1 MYICITG
8 SDNNKDVYIKQSY
21 RKPNGKTSSRIH
33 RKLGKYNDLL
43 EQFSGDSDKLM
54 AWAKEEAAKDTA
66 EYNAKK
72 KRSPSIFRRPTAF
85 RSMKK
90 DPFMPATFFCSSY
103 AANYDWTTSAETSGI
118 TGRSPTIFTLF
129 SRTLYTRESF
139 LPPAN

>member
-8 SDNNKDVYIKQSY
+8 SGNNKDVYIKQSY

-72 KRSPSIFRRPTAF
+72 EKVSIDFSQTYRIPLDEERSFHAG
-85 RSMKK
+85 
-90 DPFMPATFFCSSY
+90 Y
-103 AANYDWTTSAETSGI
+103 
-118 TGRSPTIFTLF
+118 LF
-129 SRTLYTRESF
+129 L
-139 LPPAN
+139 

>member
-72 KRSPSIFRRPTAF
+72 EKVSIDFSQTYRIPLDEERSFHAGYLF
-85 RSMKK
+85 LQQL
-90 DPFMPATFFCSSY
+90 CSELRL
-103 AANYDWTTSAETSGI
+103 TTSAETSGI

>member
-129 SRTLYTRESF
+129 SRTLYTQESF

>member
-33 RKLGKYNDLL
+33 RKLGKYNELL

-72 KRSPSIFRRPTAF
+72 EKVSIDFRRPTAF

>member
-43 EQFSGDSDKLM
+43 GQKKKPPKTLPN
-54 AWAKEEAAKDTA
+54 TTP
-66 EYNAKK
+66 KK

-85 RSMKK
+85 HSMKK

-103 AANYDWTTSAETSGI
+103 AANYDWTTSSETSGI